1 VPEPAARPGLVA
13 GLDIGGTKT
22 LGVAIDGAGARRA
35 SVLLPTVVGDHDHL
49 LSSAVDALSL
59 LGDRAG
65 VGLSGFAAVGVG
77 VPGVVEPSTGRVRNA
92 VNLGIADAPV
102 PLGEHL
108 AVVAGVPVAVD
119 NDVNAAALGTA
130 ASLPGVDDLAYL
142 SVGTGIAAGFVFGGR
157 LRRGRRGLTGE
168 IGHIPLDPSGP
179 VCDCGQRGCLEASAS
194 GPVIARRWPVDD
206 GVGPAVA
213 LVQAAVSGDAAAR
226 EILEDVAAHLAL
238 AVTLLALS
246 VDPDV
251 VVLGGGVADAGAPF
265 LEAVR
270 AAVRRRSE
278 IAVLGAFDLP
288 ERLVLVPAGTPVGAL
303 GAAYLAGATIPA
315 GEPEA
320 DAVVP

>member
-1 VPEPAARPGLVA
+1 VPEPATRTGLVA

-22 LGVAIDGAGARRA
+22 LGVAIDGEGRLRA
-35 SVLLPTVVGDHDHL
+35 SVLLPTVVGGHDHL
-49 LSSAVDALSL
+49 LSSAVDALTR

-65 VGLSGFAAVGVG
+65 VGRSGFSAVGVG
-77 VPGVVEPSTGRVRNA
+77 VPGVVEPATGRVRNA
-92 VNLGIADAPV
+92 VNLGIADASV

-108 AVVAGVPVAVD
+108 AAVADVPVAVD

-130 ASLPGVDDLAYL
+130 ASLPGIDDLAYL

-168 IGHIPLDPSGP
+168 IGHLPLDPSGP
-179 VCDCGQRGCLEASAS
+179 ICDCGQRGCLEASAS
-194 GPVIARRWPVDD
+194 GPVIARRWPVAD

-213 LVQAAVSGDAAAR
+213 LVNAAVSGDAAAR
-226 EILEDVAAHLAL
+226 EILDDVVAHLAL

-251 VVLGGGVADAGAPF
+251 VVLGGGVAEAGTP
-265 LEAVR
+265 LLDAVR

-278 IAVLGAFDLP
+278 IAVLGAVDLP
-288 ERLVLVPAGTPVGAL
+288 DRLMLVPAGVPVGAL
-303 GAAYLAGATIPA
+303 GAAYLAGATVMA

-320 DAVVP
+320 DVVGP